1 MSAGRGSGAGR
12 RGLRALRAARVW
24 LAAALHLALVAGSA
38 GGADLRAPGETPLAD
53 VLQLLVLEREI
64 VAIDGLAGT
73 DLRHPLERGERVL
86 FAEARGRVA
95 IALTDRRVLAV
106 AVRSGSWQESR
117 YRRGEPPPE
126 GAFLGEQVALVVT
139 TKRALGFD
147 GGSGNLVE
155 KSLGPREQVI
165 AADASGAVGVIV
177 TDRRA
182 LGVSPFAGGLF
193 ETKLRVEET
202 VEALA
207 ATGNL
212 ATVRTSRRL
221 LTFQALTGAWVE
233 SPLR

>member
-1 MSAGRGSGAGR
+1 VSRAC
-12 RGLRALRAARVW
+12 RALRVSRASQPARVC
-24 LAAALHLALVAGSA
+24 LAAALALGLLAASA
-38 GGADLRAPGETPLAD
+38 RSADLRAPGETPVAD

-73 DLRHPLERGERVL
+73 EIRHPLERGENVL
-86 FAEARGRVA
+86 FAEARGRVG

-106 AVRSGSWQESR
+106 AVRSGAWQETR
-117 YRRGEPPPE
+117 YRRGEPPPA

-155 KSLGPREQVI
+155 RSLGPRETVL

-202 VEALA
+202 LEAVA
-207 ATGNL
+207 ATGNF

-233 SPLR
+233 SALR

>member
-1 MSAGRGSGAGR
+1 M
-12 RGLRALRAARVW
+12 
-24 LAAALHLALVAGSA
+24 
-38 GGADLRAPGETPLAD
+38 
-53 VLQLLVLEREI
+53 LQLIVLEREI
-64 VAIDGLAGT
+64 VAVDGLSGVDIREA
-73 DLRHPLERGERVL
+73 LELGERVL
-86 FAEARGRVA
+86 YAEARGRVGV
-95 IALTDRRVLAV
+95 ALTDRRVLAV
-106 AVRSGSWQESR
+106 AVRSGAWQETR

-155 KSLGPREQVI
+155 RSLGPREQVL

-202 VEALA
+202 LEGLA
-207 ATGNL
+207 ATGNF

-233 SPLR
+233 SPLE

>member
-1 MSAGRGSGAGR
+1 MS
-12 RGLRALRAARVW
+12 ALRAGGAW
-24 LAAALHLALVAGSA
+24 LAAALLGVLVAASA
-38 GGADLRAPGETPLAD
+38 QSADLRAPGDTPVAD

-64 VAIDGLAGT
+64 VAIDGLAGSE
-73 DLRHPLERGERVL
+73 LRYPLERGERVH
-86 FAEARGRVA
+86 FAEARGRVG

-106 AVRSGSWQESR
+106 SVRSGSWQQAR

-155 KSLGPREQVI
+155 QSLGPRERVL
-165 AADASGAVGVIV
+165 AADASGAVGVVV

-193 ETKLRVEET
+193 ETRLRVEET
-202 VEALA
+202 LEGLV
-207 ATGNL
+207 ATGNF

-233 SPLR
+233 SSLR